1 MSNFLAI
8 ATVTATLSQLIQ
20 AAIAADV
27 PGATVSTIRPDGNGG
42 NNIPDIGV
50 NLYLYQVTPNVA
62 WRNADLPSRNSDGQL
77 VQRPRA
83 AFDLHYL
90 LTFYGNEAQ
99 LEPQRLVGSVVRTLH
114 AQPLLTRQMIRST
127 ITNPSFNYLASSDLA
142 DEIEAVKF
150 TPFPLSLEE
159 LSKLWS
165 VFFQTPYTLS
175 LAYQGMVVFIE
186 GAQATRPTLPVRERA
201 VHVRSFH
208 QPVIESVESQAGAGQ
223 PIVMGSTLV
232 IRGKRLRG
240 EVTRV
245 RVGGVEVTPAPQSV
259 SDTEIVVPIPA
270 SLRAGVQGAQVSHQI
285 LMGNPPLP
293 HSGIE
298 SNVAAF
304 VLRPT
309 INRRP
314 DDSDDITV
322 SPPVVAPDQTRSADV
337 FVVVTPRIGV
347 GQRAVL
353 LMNETGAAP
362 QARSYS
368 FANRPLTL
376 PPGQIDTDTITFH
389 ISGVAA
395 GQYLVRVQVDGAES
409 PLLMNADPND
419 PRYERPRVT
428 IV

>member
-20 AAIAADV
+20 TAIGADV
-27 PGATVSTIRPDGNGG
+27 DGATVSMVRPDGNGG
-42 NNIPDIGV
+42 NNVPDIGV
-50 NLYLYQVTPNVA
+50 NLYLYQITPNIA
-62 WRNADLPSRNSDGQL
+62 WRNADLPSRNSDGQM

-99 LEPQRLVGSVVRTLH
+99 LEPQRLAGSVVRTLH
-114 AQPLLTRQMIRST
+114 TQPLLTRQMIQST
-127 ITNPSFNYLASSDLA
+127 ITSASFNYLANSDLA
-142 DEIEAVKF
+142 DEIEMVKF
-150 TPFPLSLEE
+150 TPFPLSLED

-186 GAQATRPTLPVRERA
+186 SAQVARPALPVRERNIY
-201 VHVRSFH
+201 VRSFH
-208 QPVIESVESQAGAGQ
+208 QPVIEKVESQVGEDQ
-223 PIVMGSTLV
+223 PIVMGSTLL

-240 EVTRV
+240 DVTRV
-245 RVGGVEVTPAPQSV
+245 RVGGVEVTPAPQSI
-259 SDTEIVVPIPA
+259 SDTEIAVPIPA
-270 SLRAGVQGAQVSHQI
+270 TLRAGVQGVQVSHQI
-285 LMGNPPLP
+285 LMGTPPLP

-337 FVVVTPRIGV
+337 FVVVTPRV
-347 GQRAVL
+347 SAGQRTVL
-353 LMNETGAAP
+353 LMNELNAAQ

-376 PPGQIDTDTITFH
+376 PPGQTDTDTITFH

-395 GQYLVRVQVDGAES
+395 GQYLARVQVDGAES
-409 PLLMNADPND
+409 PLVTDADPNN
-419 PRYERPRVT
+419 PRYTRPVVT
-428 IV
+428 IL